1 MIYLVFG
8 LALLALFLMAGRAL
22 TRVPTA
28 KIAQHARF
36 GGIALL
42 VGLAGL
48 LLLTGRFGAM
58 SHVFALANQAMRN
71 RAMFRGRPKG
81 FDDVDGVYGANASG
95 SGPTVRTK
103 YLEMALDQNSGD
115 IAGSFVDGPWKG
127 RNLKDCSREDL
138 ITALG
143 VVSDDGESTRLLE
156 AYLDR
161 TFAAWRE
168 NHNQRTS
175 DRSSSAPNTGGMAED
190 EAYEI
195 LGLETGAEA
204 DAIRAAHRRLMAN
217 IHPDRGGSTYLAA
230 KVNLAKEVL
239 LKLHG

>member
-8 LALLALFLMAGRAL
+8 LALLAVFLLAGRAL
-22 TRVPTA
+22 TRVPAA

-36 GGIALL
+36 SGIALL

-48 LLLTGRFGAM
+48 LLLTGRIGAM
-58 SHVFALANQAMRN
+58 SQVFALASHALRN
-71 RAMFRGRPKG
+71 RAMFRGRPAG
-81 FDDVDGVYGANASG
+81 FDDVDGFASRSG
-95 SGPTVRTK
+95 SDGPAIRTK
-103 YLEMALDQNSGD
+103 YLQMKLDEGTGTID
-115 IAGSFVDGPWKG
+115 GRFVDGP
-127 RNLKDCSREDL
+127 LKSKALNSCSQDEL
-138 ITALG
+138 TIAL
-143 VVSDDGESTRLLE
+143 SAMADDGESVRLLE

-161 TFAAWRE
+161 TFAGWRE
-168 NHNQRTS
+168 HHDQGPGN
-175 DRSSSAPNTGGMAED
+175 RSAGTTNTGGMGED

-195 LGLETGAEA
+195 LGLEPGAGA
-204 DAIRAAHRRLMAN
+204 DTIRAAHRRLMGN

>member
-1 MIYLVFG
+1 MIYLIFG
-8 LALLALFLMAGRAL
+8 LVLLALFLVAGRAL
-22 TRVPTA
+22 TKVPAA

-48 LLLTGRFGAM
+48 LLLTGRVGAM
-58 SHVFALANQAMRN
+58 SHVFALANHAMRN

-81 FDDVDGVYGANASG
+81 FDDVDGVYGAQRSSG
-95 SGPTVRTK
+95 GPTVSTK
-103 YLEMALDQNSGD
+103 YLEMKLDQGTGE
-115 IAGSFVDGPWKG
+115 IAGTFIDGPWKG
-127 RNLKDCSREDL
+127 RALSACSRDEL
-138 ITALG
+138 TNALG
-143 VVSDDGESTRLLE
+143 AMADDGESVRLLE

-161 TFAAWRE
+161 TFAGWRE
-168 NHNQRTS
+168 HHDQGASGRGAGTA
-175 DRSSSAPNTGGMAED
+175 DAGGMAKD

-195 LGLETGAEA
+195 LGLQAGADA

>member
-1 MIYLVFG
+1 MIYLIFG
-8 LALLALFLMAGRAL
+8 LALLAAFLIAGRAL
-22 TRVPTA
+22 TRIPAAQIA
-28 KIAQHARF
+28 KHARF
-36 GGIALL
+36 GGVALL

-58 SHVFALANQAMRN
+58 SQVFALANHAMRS
-71 RAMFRGRPKG
+71 RSMFTGRPKG
-81 FDDVDGVYGANASG
+81 FDDVDGTFGADNTN
-95 SGPTVRTK
+95 PKVRTR
-103 YLEMALDQNSGD
+103 YLEMALDAGSGD
-115 IAGSFVDGPWKG
+115 IAGQFIAGPMKG
-127 RNLKDCSREDL
+127 RALASCNQAELTS
-138 ITALG
+138 ALG
-143 VVSDDGESTRLLE
+143 AVADDGESVRLLE

-161 TFAAWRE
+161 TFAGWRE
-168 NHNQRTS
+168 NHDQGPRGG
-175 DRSSSAPNTGGMAED
+175 SASTPNTSGMAED

-195 LGLETGAEA
+195 LGLEPGAKA